1 MLFLPQQSRARCA
14 KHLAVRA
21 VLLQNLVAFFVQHHA
36 LSWDIDMLLLWNN
49 FWYVMLL
56 FRQHQTRG
64 GVPCIQTRSCSCANL
79 EVSQIQPAEVRCI
92 RISIPRA
99 ESSVF
104 FTSDVMIRD
113 TNAVDNAPCA
123 KQLLPTRSI
132 SPVSRFG
139 QWRSCFTSVAQCSL
153 GKNDSWGLRLD
164 LIFYDSYPTYSDL
177 TWALFYSSSDRC
189 SWFDCRHG
197 FAQGPAASV
206 DSSSLWS
213 SEL

>member
-36 LSWDIDMLLLWNN
+36 LSLDIDILLLWNN
-49 FWYVMLL
+49 FWYVLLL

-79 EVSQIQPAEVRCI
+79 EVSQIQPAEVKCI

-99 ESSVF
+99 ESSDFF

-123 KQLLPTRSI
+123 KQLQPTRSI

-153 GKNDSWGLRLD
+153 GKNDSWGLHLD
-164 LIFYDSYPTYSDL
+164 LISDL
-177 TWALFYSSSDRC
+177 FRPIPTSLESPFYPSSDRC